1 MVRLYGRN
9 VSLLCLMMGVVVVS
23 DVGSSARAQATD
35 PAQLEQLGRIQDS
48 QDQRRVALEAA
59 QQQAAQQAAR
69 QAQLAQERQRKQA
82 AASAA
87 RAAAARNAQESRD
100 TTDWEDERRYRE
112 ASRALALKEQ
122 QLKIQ
127 MMETR
132 ANRESDFINADLA
145 QKQAETDHLV
155 QSSQGD
161 EKLKSDIGEATK
173 MSQRHWWEGH

>member
-59 QQQAAQQAAR
+59 QQQAAR
-69 QAQLAQERQRKQA
+69 QAQLAQERQRQQA